1 MIGSVSF
8 VNMTSETKKKAIR
21 QVSWNVKDQSVKMI
35 YFDIDGTLR
44 EENSDVTEKTKY
56 AIRECK
62 RQGILTCICT
72 GRNIGSIQ
80 KDVQELQMDGTISG
94 GGASIWYQGQEL
106 ERKVFSGKWLE
117 EVRLLTEK
125 LKAGLVLETQ
135 KNVYMDQRAAG
146 IYQQL
151 FKEKTKDCTEEERER
166 IKRQNKYL
174 YKDNMTEYDLNQE
187 KAHKI
192 CIVGTWDVIN
202 EIRHQIESGCKIVQS
217 VPFGRNWL
225 LECLPA
231 GCNKGN
237 AVRYLNQKLGIK
249 KSASMSF
256 GDGENDAELL
266 LATGTGI
273 AMENG
278 SAELKKIADSVCGTV
293 QEDGIYKEL
302 VNREIIKER

>member
-8 VNMTSETKKKAIR
+8 VNMTSETKKKATR
-21 QVSWNVKDQSVKMI
+21 QVSRNVKDQSVKMI

-44 EENSDVTEKTKY
+44 EENSGVTEKTKY

-72 GRNIGSIQ
+72 GRNTGSIQ

-94 GGASIWYQGQEL
+94 GGASILYQGQEL
-106 ERKVFSGKWLE
+106 EKKVFSGKLLE

-125 LKAGLVLETQ
+125 LKTGLALETQ
-135 KNVYMDQRAAG
+135 KNVYMDQRAAE

-166 IKRQNKYL
+166 IKRKNKYL
-174 YKDNMTEYDLNQE
+174 YKDNMTEYNLNPE

-192 CIVGTWDVIN
+192 CIVGSRDLIN
-202 EIRHQIESGCKIVQS
+202 EIRHQIESGCEIVQS

-237 AVRYLNQKLGIK
+237 AVRYLNRKLGIK

-278 SAELKKIADSVCGTV
+278 SAELKKIADGVCGTV

>member
-1 MIGSVSF
+1 MEAVQAS
-8 VNMTSETKKKAIR
+8 
-21 QVSWNVKDQSVKMI
+21 
-35 YFDIDGTLR
+35 GTR
-44 EENSDVTEKTKY
+44 
-56 AIRECK
+56 
-62 RQGILTCICT
+62 
-72 GRNIGSIQ
+72 
-80 KDVQELQMDGTISG
+80 
-94 GGASIWYQGQEL
+94 GQEL
-106 ERKVFSGKWLE
+106 ERKTFPDKWLE
-117 EVRLLTEK
+117 EVRILTKKEQV
-125 LKAGLVLETQ
+125 GLVLETQ
-135 KNVYMDQRAAG
+135 KNVYMDQRAAE

-151 FKEKTKDCTEEERER
+151 FKEKTKECTEEERER
-166 IKRQNKYL
+166 IKRKNKYL
-174 YKDNMTEYDLNQE
+174 YKDNMTEYDLNPE

-192 CIVGTWDVIN
+192 CIVGSRDLIN
-202 EIRHQIESGCKIVQS
+202 EIRPQIESGCEIVQS

-237 AVRYLNQKLGIK
+237 AVRYLNRKLGIK

-278 SAELKKIADSVCGTV
+278 SAELKKIADGVCGTV

-302 VNREIIKER
+302 VNRKIIKER